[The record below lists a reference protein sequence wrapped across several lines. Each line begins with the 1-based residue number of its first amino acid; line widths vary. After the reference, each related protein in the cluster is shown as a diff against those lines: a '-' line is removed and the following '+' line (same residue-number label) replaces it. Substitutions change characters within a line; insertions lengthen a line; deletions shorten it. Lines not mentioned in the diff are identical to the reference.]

1 MVTSFMGTMESYF
14 IIDQASISLG
24 NGFISSLLKGMFL
37 GDSFISSLLMG
48 FFLGDSFIS
57 SLLMGFFLGL
67 RLRTQ

>member
-14 IIDQASISLG
+14 IIDQAGISLG
-24 NGFISSLLKGMFL
+24 DGFISSLLKGMFL

-48 FFLGDSFIS
+48 FFLG
-57 SLLMGFFLGL
+57 L